1 VRNRHD
7 ALIRVLIARAV
18 DAIMS
23 TGVGKFSSLGA
34 LQMNRILL
42 ATAAALGALLIAA
55 PAIAD
60 EAPPVKHVRAAPR
73 QAPERA
79 APAQSQPSWTGSQV
93 GGQGG
98 TSSVA
103 QGFAEPGAYL
113 FPAVCGGSSLCQETP
128 FSFSGNR
135 TGATGGGFLGY
146 RIQFGTMV
154 AGIEG
159 DINAKSVSSSSAA
172 YDTNSFRAESFYGT
186 VKQGADGS
194 IRGRLGFLVTPWTLV
209 YGTGGVAFGSVSG
222 SFAYS
227 ANEHSCVVCSSVVG
241 GGSWSTTRTGATGG
255 AGVETLIF
263 PSWTLRLEY
272 RYTDLGR
279 FSENVGLR
287 TTCPVGTCSSPSG
300 NALINL
306 HPTDQAVRLGVGYN
320 F

>member
-1 VRNRHD
+1 MNKN
-7 ALIRVLIARAV
+7 LLSIAFV
-18 DAIMS
+18 FGTAI
-23 TGVGKFSSLGA
+23 
-34 LQMNRILL
+34 
-42 ATAAALGALLIAA
+42 IAA

-73 QAPERA
+73 QAAPAQA
-79 APAQSQPSWTGSQV
+79 APAQQSQPSWTGSQV

-113 FPAVCGGSSLCQETP
+113 FPDLCSLSLCQETP
-128 FSFSGNR
+128 FSFNQTK

-146 RIQFGTMV
+146 RIQLGTMV
-154 AGIEG
+154 VGIEG
-159 DINAKSVSSSSAA
+159 DANAKSISNSYAA
-172 YDTNSFRAESFYGT
+172 YDTNVFRSESFNGT

-194 IRGRLGFLVTPWTLV
+194 IRGRFGFLVTPWTLV

-222 SFAYS
+222 SFGYAAHEIDGCILGACAYT
-227 ANEHSCVVCSSVVG
+227 NG

-255 AGVETLIF
+255 AGVETLITQAL
-263 PSWTLRLEY
+263 TLRLEY

-287 TTCPVGTCSSPSG
+287 TFCAGTCSSPSS

-306 HPTDQAVRLGVGYN
+306 HPTNQAVRLGVGYN